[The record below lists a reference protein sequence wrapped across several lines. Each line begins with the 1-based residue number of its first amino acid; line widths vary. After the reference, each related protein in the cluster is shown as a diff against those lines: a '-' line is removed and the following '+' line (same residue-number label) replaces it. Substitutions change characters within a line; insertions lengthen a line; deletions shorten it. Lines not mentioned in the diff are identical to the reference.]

1 MTRNPNRWTVITETR
16 TTTRSRDW
24 RVTETLGPYDFDTA
38 VATRGRRRT
47 MGTPWITTLN
57 QVCETIPPAYT
68 QYIGA
73 QLITQI

>member
-1 MTRNPNRWTVITETR
+1 
-16 TTTRSRDW
+16 
-24 RVTETLGPYDFDTA
+24 
-38 VATRGRRRT
+38 